1 MALQNSPPISLNDIK
16 SEFGATG
23 TRRLTEFY
31 RGGPFVPN
39 IPENSSVPTSGPIS
53 VLDFLGATNYV
64 PLDGDRSPIGGDVFI
79 PEPAPVQ
86 TSVSATGAAGATGG
100 TGSYTY
106 VWTILSGGAA
116 ISGSNTNASVLIN
129 ATVPKNGTVSGTIR
143 CQISD
148 GVTSINI
155 DRAYALSYTTD
166 L

>member
-1 MALQNSPPISLNDIK
+1 MSFRRRSGSSWPDI
-16 SEFGATG
+16 GNI
-23 TRRLTEFY
+23 RRRSGSSWVQVETV
-31 RGGPFVPN
+31 RRRVGGSWV
-39 IPENSSVPTSGPIS
+39 EVW
-53 VLDFLGATNYV
+53 TNYV